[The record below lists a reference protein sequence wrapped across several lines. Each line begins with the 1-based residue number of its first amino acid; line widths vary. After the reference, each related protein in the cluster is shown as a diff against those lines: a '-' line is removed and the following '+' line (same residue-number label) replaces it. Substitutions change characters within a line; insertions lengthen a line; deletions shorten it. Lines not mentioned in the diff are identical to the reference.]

1 MARLTLNKSALQK
14 ERDRLRLLQ
23 RLLPSL
29 DLKRRQL
36 LLELQRA
43 REALREGQAA
53 LERLEAEIG
62 QQLPML
68 ADREID
74 VDGLVSLKAVRVR
87 QENVV
92 GVRLPVL
99 EDLTFTVL
107 AYSRLAKPHWVDVLV
122 DRLKEAVEFRVK
134 LKVAAKRVEVLDR
147 ALKRI
152 TQRVNLFDKILI
164 PAAKQNIKKIQVFLS
179 DAERAAVVRA
189 KLAKSR
195 RQRGPVAG
203 EESAR

>member
-1 MARLTLNKSALQK
+1 VARLTLNKSALQK

-134 LKVAAKRVEVLDR
+134 LKVAEKRVEVLDR